1 MEKCKFFF
9 FRTRSFDSSTNFVRL
24 ASWSNLESNKQAP
37 GADPPGAEEENITL
51 TEEEGEGSSEED
63 VDTDEE
69 NNDPSYEPNPPKRP
83 RYEEASSGGGG
94 REDASGGDGEGED
107 ASDGGGQG
115 EDAGGGGG
123 ENASG
128 GGGRGGED
136 ASGGGGQGEDAS
148 GGVGE
153 NASGG
158 GSGNGGGGEDASA
171 SGVRRYP
178 AQVPENILELTAGLA
193 VVEKMSV
200 RQHLMFLSGVLTAC
214 GVNLDDLTI
223 SLATAH
229 RVRVRE
235 CERIKEETLEN
246 FRTALEDDPG
256 VHLVA
261 HFDGKFL
268 NHDMKGKTGA
278 NERMVTLVSGPCV
291 VKPQPLAAI
300 PMNQNSGY
308 ESANT
313 VCEVLRENK
322 IDSRI
327 VAVVADTCSVNFGAN
342 EGAVYHLA
350 TQLDRQLL
358 YLECKHHDEDLVPKA
373 VKRVLSDRDTTSP
386 TDYVVSTWQKGF
398 VKVQEEVRGDD
409 FVLNTFDWDWVE
421 DHPQVKASV
430 LAARDWA
437 RQARREKEFD
447 KNDYSSLVNDI
458 LVYLG
463 DVVPGYSVPR
473 PAKVH
478 QQFMI

>member
-1 MEKCKFFF
+1 MEKCTFFF
-9 FRTRSFDSSTNFVRL
+9 FRTRCFDSSTNFVRL
-24 ASWSNLESNKQAP
+24 ASLSNLEGNKQAP
-37 GADPPGAEEENITL
+37 GADAPCAEAAGPGAGAEEEENITL
-51 TEEEGEGSSEED
+51 TEEEGEDSEED
-63 VDTDEE
+63 INTDGE
-69 NNDPSYEPNPPKRP
+69 NNDPSYEPSPHKRP
-83 RYEEASSGGGG
+83 RREGGEDARGGG
-94 REDASGGDGEGED
+94 GEGED
-107 ASDGGGQG
+107 A
-115 EDAGGGGG
+115 
-123 ENASG
+123 
-128 GGGRGGED
+128 R
-136 ASGGGGQGEDAS
+136 GGGGQGEDAI
-148 GGVGE
+148 GGGGQGE
-153 NASGG
+153 NVSGG
-158 GSGNGGGGEDASA
+158 GGGGGGEDAA
-171 SGVRRYP
+171 AGGVRRYP

-193 VVEKMSV
+193 VMEKMSV

-214 GVNLDDLTI
+214 GVNLDDLNI

-246 FRTALEDDPG
+246 FRTALDEDPG

-261 HFDGKFL
+261 HFDGKLL
-268 NHDMKGKTGA
+268 NHDMQGKTGA
-278 NERMVTLVSGPCV
+278 KERMVTLVSGACV
-291 VKPQPLAAI
+291 VKPQPLAAV

-308 ESANT
+308 ETANT
-313 VCEVLRENK
+313 VCEVLRENQ

-327 VAVVADTCSVNFGAN
+327 VAVVADTCAVNFGAA

-350 TQLDRQLL
+350 SLLDRQLL

-373 VKRVLSDRDTTSP
+373 VKRVLSDRDSTSP

-398 VKVQEEVRGDD
+398 VKVQDEVRGDN
-409 FVLNTFDWDWVE
+409 FVLNTFDWDWVDE
-421 DHPQVKASV
+421 HPQVKAAV

-447 KNDYSSLVNDI
+447 KNDYCSLVNDI

-478 QQFMI
+478 LQFMI